1 MYKSYLGLF
10 LKLKKNG
17 VIFMIREMDINN
29 TYHYVILPP
38 EYPPGLM

>member
-29 TYHYVILPP
+29 IYYYVILLL
-38 EYPPGLM
+38 EYFLGLM